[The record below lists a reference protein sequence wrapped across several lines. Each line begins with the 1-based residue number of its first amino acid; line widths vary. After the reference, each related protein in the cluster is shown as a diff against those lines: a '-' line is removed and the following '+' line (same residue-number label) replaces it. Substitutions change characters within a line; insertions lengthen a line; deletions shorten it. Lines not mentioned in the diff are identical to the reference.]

1 MSCAQCT
8 SSHQAEFGAE
18 VNIHLPGLMN
28 ADKPGIFVFPK
39 LQICLHCGFSRFTVP
54 ASELALLRRVA
65 PITESSTRQDG
76 RIAAQYPV
84 GM

>member
-1 MSCAQCT
+1 MSCALCR

-39 LQICLHCGFSRFTVP
+39 LQVCLHCGFSRFTVP

-76 RIAAQYPV
+76 RIAAHYPV